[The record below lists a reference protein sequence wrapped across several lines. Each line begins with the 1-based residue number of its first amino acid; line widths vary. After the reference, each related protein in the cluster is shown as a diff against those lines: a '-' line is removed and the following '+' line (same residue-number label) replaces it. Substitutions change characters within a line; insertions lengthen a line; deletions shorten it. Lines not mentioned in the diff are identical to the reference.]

1 MIPGIAGVTSGR
13 VDSFLQQRAEA
24 TVLDSDRPMSRKS
37 TVRRKGGRRM
47 QNFTRAMSASAG
59 AQNPDLVRE
68 ALEKLMEQE
77 REAVEKA
84 VDTIV
89 KVYGP
94 ALKELENH

>member
-1 MIPGIAGVTSGR
+1 
-13 VDSFLQQRAEA
+13 
-24 TVLDSDRPMSRKS
+24 
-37 TVRRKGGRRM
+37 M
-47 QNFTRAMSASAG
+47 QHHTRAMSASAD
-59 AQNPDLVRE
+59 AQNPDLDRL
-68 ALEKLMEQE
+68 ALEKLREQE